1 MARTLCCNWETL
13 VLWGPRVV
21 GLGPVSVAPRVG
33 WLDCAA
39 VSAAAAAAAAW
50 DQRAPHGV
58 AALPPPPPR
67 RPVRGQCLSGR
78 CVVASQPAD
87 CGGPGSAV
95 SCSPRLNWDWCEHV
109 LPCTP
114 PSPAAD
120 GAVFLCVR
128 AIGQWSIER
137 ADVIYY
143 PSLLCGRAVR
153 PPRLWFLWGGRAW
166 VFISWHR
173 AGGKPPP
180 LLQTEE
186 GPRISSRG
194 TCVCSQPNE
203 QAQGSTVVVAA
214 ATACTQV
221 ARERLAVQLL
231 CCCQLAERIL
241 LPAASVSAHLSSLSC
256 ALASS
261 MCKACYFLFPRAVL
275 KSSDKLVAYRVQLF
289 SC

>member
-50 DQRAPHGV
+50 DQRAPRGV

-153 PPRLWFLWGGRAW
+153 PARLWFLWGGERGYL
-166 VFISWHR
+166 F
-173 AGGKPPP
+173 
-180 LLQTEE
+180 
-186 GPRISSRG
+186 RG
-194 TCVCSQPNE
+194 TE
-203 QAQGSTVVVAA
+203 RGGSRRRCCRRRRAPESPLAGLACAA
-214 ATACTQV
+214 NQTNKR
-221 ARERLAVQLL
+221 REAVLSWLLSRLARRRRENAWQCSCSAVVS
-231 CCCQLAERIL
+231 
-241 LPAASVSAHLSSLSC
+241 LPSASCWLRR
-256 ALASS
+256 
-261 MCKACYFLFPRAVL
+261 ACLPIFLPC
-275 KSSDKLVAYRVQLF
+275 LVH
-289 SC
+289 